1 MRALLPASLADL
13 RVTPY
18 CSLDIHRRDSL
29 SLYAAEA
36 APILGGGGRL
46 ARIVT
51 SLLAVLALC
60 LFVLSSLDSFVFAV
74 LALCV
79 CFFVVSSLG
88 SLQPEL
94 IFQSTLF

>member
-18 CSLDIHRRDSL
+18 CSLDILRRDSL

-36 APILGGGGRL
+36 APILGGGRL

-74 LALCV
+74 LALF
-79 CFFVVSSLG
+79 FFVVSSLG

-94 IFQSTLF
+94 TFQSTLF